1 MNENEISKIIL
12 DSAFTIHRAFG
23 PGLLESVYK
32 ECLYHESKIRGL
44 SIVKEKPVP
53 LIFKNVQL
61 EVGYRADL
69 FIENKVII
77 EVKAVDALN
86 EIHFAQV
93 LTYLK
98 LSQCKLGLLINFNVP
113 LLKDGIRRIVNNL

>member
-1 MNENEISKIIL
+1 MNENEVSKIL
-12 DSAFTIHRAFG
+12 LYSAFTIHRAFG

-32 ECLYHESKIRGL
+32 ECLYHETKIRGL
-44 SIVKEKPVP
+44 IVVKEKPVP
-53 LIFKNVQL
+53 LIYKDIKL
-61 EVGYRADL
+61 EIGYRADL
-69 FIENKVII
+69 FVENKVIV

-86 EIHFAQV
+86 EIYFAQV

-113 LLKDGIRRIVNNL
+113 LLKDGIRRVVNNL

>member
-1 MNENEISKIIL
+1 MDENEICTIL
-12 DSAFTIHRAFG
+12 LDAAFKIHRNLG

-32 ECLYHESKIRGL
+32 ECMYYEVRKSGILIF
-44 SIVKEKPVP
+44 KEKPVP
-53 LIFKNVQL
+53 LIYEEIKL

-69 FIENKVII
+69 FAENKVVV
-77 EVKAVDALN
+77 EVKCVDSLC

-98 LSQCKLGLLINFNVP
+98 LTQCKLGLLINFNVP
-113 LLKDGIRRIVNNL
+113 LLKDGIRRVVNKL

>member
-1 MNENEISKIIL
+1 MNENEISKILL
-12 DSAFTIHRAFG
+12 DAAFAIHKEFG

-44 SIVKEKPVP
+44 NLVKERAVP
-53 LIFKNVQL
+53 LIYKDIKL
-61 EVGYRADL
+61 EVAYRADL
-69 FIENKVII
+69 FVENKVIV
-77 EVKAVDALN
+77 EVKAIDSLQ

-98 LSQCKLGLLINFNVP
+98 LTQCKLGLLINFNVP
-113 LLKDGIRRIVNNL
+113 LLKEGIRRVVNNL

>member
-44 SIVKEKPVP
+44 IIVKEKPVP
-53 LIFKNVQL
+53 LVFKNVKL

-98 LSQCKLGLLINFNVP
+98 LSQCRLGLLINFNVP